1 MRLPFKLFS
10 LFAAISS
17 SNAVLHGMTA
27 KQQARL
33 RAKALRERF
42 GRMARYP
49 VRPRPS
55 DSGPY
60 PEPDPHQ
67 SSPIFRRGRGSD
79 GSEAIYVHSSDS
91 ECHEDSGANA
101 RPSSSSSGLHSATA
115 ETGMHE
121 SMSQSVVQHGAT
133 SAAPPPLSQ
142 RSQAASSV
150 ATTIIEGDASQSQS
164 DNEMPQHSQSDG
176 MLQALS
182 EALLGAPKP
191 QQDMPQHSQSDSML
205 QALLGAA
212 KPQQDMPQQSQPDS
226 LLQALLTADKP
237 QQDQDMPQQAQD
249 MPQPLHGEPQQAQDM
264 PQQAQDMPQQAQDP
278 PSPPSLHGEPV
289 EESIDY
295 SLMLAQDDGWDPR
308 LFRNP
313 SAAQI
318 TRWMQGTLRHGE
330 GEGN

>member
-10 LFAAISS
+10 LFAAFAS

-42 GRMARYP
+42 CRMARYP

-79 GSEAIYVHSSDS
+79 GSGAIYVHSSDS

-121 SMSQSVVQHGAT
+121 SMSQSVVQHNDDHV
-133 SAAPPPLSQ
+133 PPT
-142 RSQAASSV
+142 ASSI
-150 ATTIIEGDASQSQS
+150 ATTIIDGDSPQSQS
-164 DNEMPQHSQSDG
+164 DNEMPQ
-176 MLQALS
+176 
-182 EALLGAPKP
+182 
-191 QQDMPQHSQSDSML
+191 
-205 QALLGAA
+205 
-212 KPQQDMPQQSQPDS
+212 QDMPQQSQTDS

-237 QQDQDMPQQAQD
+237 QQDQDMPQQAQN
-249 MPQPLHGEPQQAQDM
+249 M

-278 PSPPSLHGEPV
+278 PSPPSLHGELV

-318 TRWMQGTLRHGE
+318 TRWMQGTLRH
-330 GEGN
+330 

>member
-1 MRLPFKLFS
+1 MMRLPFKLFS
-10 LFAAISS
+10 LFAAFAS

-33 RAKALRERF
+33 RAKALRRRF

-79 GSEAIYVHSSDS
+79 GSGAIYVHSSDS

-101 RPSSSSSGLHSATA
+101 RPSSSSSGLHSAAA

-121 SMSQSVVQHGAT
+121 SMSQSVVEHNDDH
-133 SAAPPPLSQ
+133 
-142 RSQAASSV
+142 SV
-150 ATTIIEGDASQSQS
+150 ATTIIDGDASQSQS
-164 DNEMPQHSQSDG
+164 DNEMPQ
-176 MLQALS
+176 
-182 EALLGAPKP
+182 
-191 QQDMPQHSQSDSML
+191 
-205 QALLGAA
+205 
-212 KPQQDMPQQSQPDS
+212 QDMPQQSQTDS

-237 QQDQDMPQQAQD
+237 QQDQDMPQQAQN
-249 MPQPLHGEPQQAQDM
+249 M

-278 PSPPSLHGEPV
+278 PTPSSLHGEPV

-330 GEGN
+330 GEGNHPRAGGRPSYPTASA

>member
-1 MRLPFKLFS
+1 MMRLPFKLFS
-10 LFAAISS
+10 LFAAFAS

-42 GRMARYP
+42 CRMARYP

-79 GSEAIYVHSSDS
+79 GSGAIYVHSSDS

-101 RPSSSSSGLHSATA
+101 RPSSSSSGLHLATA

-121 SMSQSVVQHGAT
+121 SMSQSVAQHNDDHV
-133 SAAPPPLSQ
+133 PPT
-142 RSQAASSV
+142 ASSV
-150 ATTIIEGDASQSQS
+150 ATTIIDGDSGQSQS
-164 DNEMPQHSQSDG
+164 DNEMPQQDMPQQSQTDSL
-176 MLQALS
+176 LQALLT
-182 EALLGAPKP
+182 ADKP
-191 QQDMPQHSQSDSML
+191 QQD
-205 QALLGAA
+205 
-212 KPQQDMPQQSQPDS
+212 QDMPQQSQPDS

-237 QQDQDMPQQAQD
+237 QQDQDMPQQAQN
-249 MPQPLHGEPQQAQDM
+249 M

-278 PSPPSLHGEPV
+278 PSPPLLHGEPV

-295 SLMLAQDDGWDPR
+295 SLILAQDDGWDPR

-330 GEGN
+330 GEGNHPRAGGRPSYPTASA

>member
-10 LFAAISS
+10 LFAAFAS

-42 GRMARYP
+42 CRMARYP

-79 GSEAIYVHSSDS
+79 GSGAIYVHSSDS

-121 SMSQSVVQHGAT
+121 SMSQSVVQHNDDHV
-133 SAAPPPLSQ
+133 PLT
-142 RSQAASSV
+142 ASSV
-150 ATTIIEGDASQSQS
+150 ATTIIDDDSFQSQS
-164 DNEMPQHSQSDG
+164 DNEMPQ
-176 MLQALS
+176 
-182 EALLGAPKP
+182 
-191 QQDMPQHSQSDSML
+191 
-205 QALLGAA
+205 
-212 KPQQDMPQQSQPDS
+212 QDMPQQSQTDS

-237 QQDQDMPQQAQD
+237 QQDQDMPQQAQN
-249 MPQPLHGEPQQAQDM
+249 M

-278 PSPPSLHGEPV
+278 PSPPLLHGEPV

-295 SLMLAQDDGWDPR
+295 SLILAQNDGWDPR

-330 GEGN
+330 GEGNHPRAGGRPSYPTASA

>member
-10 LFAAISS
+10 LFAAFAS

-42 GRMARYP
+42 CRMARYP

-79 GSEAIYVHSSDS
+79 GSGAIYVHSSDS

-121 SMSQSVVQHGAT
+121 SMSQSVVQHNDDHV
-133 SAAPPPLSQ
+133 PPT
-142 RSQAASSV
+142 ASSV
-150 ATTIIEGDASQSQS
+150 ATTIIDGDSFQSQS
-164 DNEMPQHSQSDG
+164 DNEMPQ
-176 MLQALS
+176 
-182 EALLGAPKP
+182 
-191 QQDMPQHSQSDSML
+191 
-205 QALLGAA
+205 
-212 KPQQDMPQQSQPDS
+212 QDMPQQSQTDS

-264 PQQAQDMPQQAQDP
+264 PQQAQDP
-278 PSPPSLHGEPV
+278 PTPPLLHGEPV

-318 TRWMQGTLRHGE
+318 TRWMQGTLRH
-330 GEGN
+330 

>member
-10 LFAAISS
+10 LFAAFAS

-42 GRMARYP
+42 CRMARYP

-79 GSEAIYVHSSDS
+79 GSGAIYVHSSDS

-121 SMSQSVVQHGAT
+121 SMSQSVVQHNDDHV
-133 SAAPPPLSQ
+133 PLT
-142 RSQAASSV
+142 ASSV
-150 ATTIIEGDASQSQS
+150 ATTIIDDDSFQSQS
-164 DNEMPQHSQSDG
+164 DNEM
-176 MLQALS
+176 
-182 EALLGAPKP
+182 
-191 QQDMPQHSQSDSML
+191 
-205 QALLGAA
+205 
-212 KPQQDMPQQSQPDS
+212 PQQDMPQQSQPDS

-278 PSPPSLHGEPV
+278 SSPPSLHGEPV

-330 GEGN
+330 GEGNHPRAGGRPSYPTASA

>member
-10 LFAAISS
+10 LFAAIAS

-42 GRMARYP
+42 CRMARYP

-79 GSEAIYVHSSDS
+79 GSGAIYVHSSDS

-121 SMSQSVVQHGAT
+121 SMSQSVLQHGAT

-150 ATTIIEGDASQSQS
+150 ATTIIDGDNSQSQS
-164 DNEMPQHSQSDG
+164 DNEMPQQ
-176 MLQALS
+176 
-182 EALLGAPKP
+182 
-191 QQDMPQHSQSDSML
+191 SQSDSML
-205 QALLGAA
+205 QALLSAA

-278 PSPPSLHGEPV
+278 SSPPSLHGEPV

-318 TRWMQGTLRHGE
+318 TRWMQGTLRHG
-330 GEGN
+330 

>member
-10 LFAAISS
+10 LFAAFAS

-42 GRMARYP
+42 CRMARYP

-79 GSEAIYVHSSDS
+79 GSGAIYVHSSDS

-150 ATTIIEGDASQSQS
+150 ATTIIDDDSFQSQS
-164 DNEMPQHSQSDG
+164 DNEMPQ
-176 MLQALS
+176 
-182 EALLGAPKP
+182 
-191 QQDMPQHSQSDSML
+191 
-205 QALLGAA
+205 
-212 KPQQDMPQQSQPDS
+212 QDMPQQSQTDS

-237 QQDQDMPQQAQD
+237 QQDQDMPQQAQN
-249 MPQPLHGEPQQAQDM
+249 M

-278 PSPPSLHGEPV
+278 PSPPLLHGEPV

-318 TRWMQGTLRHGE
+318 TRWMQGTLRHG
-330 GEGN
+330 

>member
-10 LFAAISS
+10 LFAAFAS

-42 GRMARYP
+42 CRMARYP

-79 GSEAIYVHSSDS
+79 GSGAIYVHSSDS

-101 RPSSSSSGLHSATA
+101 RPSSSSSGLHLATA

-121 SMSQSVVQHGAT
+121 SMSQSVAQHNDDHV
-133 SAAPPPLSQ
+133 PPT
-142 RSQAASSV
+142 ASSV
-150 ATTIIEGDASQSQS
+150 ATTIIDGDSCQSQS
-164 DNEMPQHSQSDG
+164 DNEMPQ
-176 MLQALS
+176 
-182 EALLGAPKP
+182 
-191 QQDMPQHSQSDSML
+191 
-205 QALLGAA
+205 
-212 KPQQDMPQQSQPDS
+212 QDMPQQSQTDS

-237 QQDQDMPQQAQD
+237 QQDQDMPQQAQN
-249 MPQPLHGEPQQAQDM
+249 M

-278 PSPPSLHGEPV
+278 PTPPLLHGEPV

-330 GEGN
+330 GEGNHPRAGGRPSYPTASA

>member
-10 LFAAISS
+10 LFAAFAS

-42 GRMARYP
+42 CRMARYP

-79 GSEAIYVHSSDS
+79 GSGAIYVHSSDS

-121 SMSQSVVQHGAT
+121 SMSQSVVQHNDDHV
-133 SAAPPPLSQ
+133 PLT
-142 RSQAASSV
+142 ASSV
-150 ATTIIEGDASQSQS
+150 ATTIIDDDSFQSQS
-164 DNEMPQHSQSDG
+164 DNEMPQ
-176 MLQALS
+176 
-182 EALLGAPKP
+182 
-191 QQDMPQHSQSDSML
+191 
-205 QALLGAA
+205 
-212 KPQQDMPQQSQPDS
+212 QDMPQQSQTDS

-249 MPQPLHGEPQQAQDM
+249 MPQPLHGE

-330 GEGN
+330 GEGNHPRAGGRPSYPTASA

>member
-10 LFAAISS
+10 LFAAFAS

-79 GSEAIYVHSSDS
+79 GSGAIYVHSSDS

-101 RPSSSSSGLHSATA
+101 RPSSSSSGLHLATA

-121 SMSQSVVQHGAT
+121 SMSQSVAQHNDDHV
-133 SAAPPPLSQ
+133 PPT
-142 RSQAASSV
+142 ASSV
-150 ATTIIEGDASQSQS
+150 ATTIIDDDSFQSQS
-164 DNEMPQHSQSDG
+164 DNEMPQ
-176 MLQALS
+176 
-182 EALLGAPKP
+182 
-191 QQDMPQHSQSDSML
+191 
-205 QALLGAA
+205 
-212 KPQQDMPQQSQPDS
+212 QDMPQQSQTDS

-278 PSPPSLHGEPV
+278 PTPSSLHGEPV

-318 TRWMQGTLRHGE
+318 TRWMQGTLRHG
-330 GEGN
+330 

>member
-10 LFAAISS
+10 LFAAFAS

-42 GRMARYP
+42 CRMARYP

-79 GSEAIYVHSSDS
+79 GSGAIYVHSSDS

-121 SMSQSVVQHGAT
+121 SMSQSVVQHNDDHV
-133 SAAPPPLSQ
+133 PPT
-142 RSQAASSV
+142 ASSV
-150 ATTIIEGDASQSQS
+150 ATTIIDGDSGQSQS
-164 DNEMPQHSQSDG
+164 DNEMPQ
-176 MLQALS
+176 
-182 EALLGAPKP
+182 
-191 QQDMPQHSQSDSML
+191 
-205 QALLGAA
+205 
-212 KPQQDMPQQSQPDS
+212 QDMPQQSQTDS

-237 QQDQDMPQQAQD
+237 QQDQDMPQQAQN
-249 MPQPLHGEPQQAQDM
+249 M

-278 PSPPSLHGEPV
+278 PSPPLLHGEPV

-330 GEGN
+330 GEGNHPRAVSRPS

>member
-10 LFAAISS
+10 LFAAFAS

-42 GRMARYP
+42 CRMARYP

-79 GSEAIYVHSSDS
+79 GSGAIYVHSSDS

-121 SMSQSVVQHGAT
+121 SMSQSVVQHNDDHV
-133 SAAPPPLSQ
+133 PPT
-142 RSQAASSV
+142 ASSV
-150 ATTIIEGDASQSQS
+150 ATTIIDGDSFQSQS
-164 DNEMPQHSQSDG
+164 DNEMPQ
-176 MLQALS
+176 
-182 EALLGAPKP
+182 
-191 QQDMPQHSQSDSML
+191 
-205 QALLGAA
+205 
-212 KPQQDMPQQSQPDS
+212 QDMPQQSQTDS

-289 EESIDY
+289 EESIDD

-308 LFRNP
+308 CFRNP
-313 SAAQI
+313 TAAQI
-318 TRWMQGTLRHGE
+318 TRWMQGALRH
-330 GEGN
+330 

>member
-10 LFAAISS
+10 LFAAFAS

-42 GRMARYP
+42 CRMARYP

-79 GSEAIYVHSSDS
+79 GSGAIYVHSSDS

-121 SMSQSVVQHGAT
+121 SMSQSVVQHNDDHV
-133 SAAPPPLSQ
+133 PPT
-142 RSQAASSV
+142 ASSV
-150 ATTIIEGDASQSQS
+150 ATTIIDGDSGQSQS
-164 DNEMPQHSQSDG
+164 DNEMPQ
-176 MLQALS
+176 
-182 EALLGAPKP
+182 
-191 QQDMPQHSQSDSML
+191 
-205 QALLGAA
+205 
-212 KPQQDMPQQSQPDS
+212 QDMPQQSQTDS

-237 QQDQDMPQQAQD
+237 QQDQDMPQQAQN
-249 MPQPLHGEPQQAQDM
+249 M

-278 PSPPSLHGEPV
+278 PSPPLLHGEPV

-330 GEGN
+330 GEGNHPRAGGRPSYPTASA

>member
-1 MRLPFKLFS
+1 MMRLPFKLFS
-10 LFAAISS
+10 LFAAFAS

-42 GRMARYP
+42 CRMARYP

-79 GSEAIYVHSSDS
+79 GSGAIYVHSSDS

-101 RPSSSSSGLHSATA
+101 RPSSSSSGLHLATA

-121 SMSQSVVQHGAT
+121 SMSQSVVQHNDDHV
-133 SAAPPPLSQ
+133 PPT
-142 RSQAASSV
+142 ASSV
-150 ATTIIEGDASQSQS
+150 ATTIIDGDAPQSQS
-164 DNEMPQHSQSDG
+164 DNEMPQ
-176 MLQALS
+176 
-182 EALLGAPKP
+182 
-191 QQDMPQHSQSDSML
+191 
-205 QALLGAA
+205 
-212 KPQQDMPQQSQPDS
+212 QDMPQQSQTDS

-237 QQDQDMPQQAQD
+237 QQDQDMPQQAQN
-249 MPQPLHGEPQQAQDM
+249 M

-278 PSPPSLHGEPV
+278 PTPPLLHGEPV

-295 SLMLAQDDGWDPR
+295 SLILAQNDGWDPR

-330 GEGN
+330 GEGNHPRAGGRPSYPTASA

>member
-1 MRLPFKLFS
+1 MRLPFKLFL

-42 GRMARYP
+42 CRMARYP

-79 GSEAIYVHSSDS
+79 GSGAIYVHSSDS

-150 ATTIIEGDASQSQS
+150 ATTIIDGDASQSQS

-205 QALLGAA
+205 QALLSAD
-212 KPQQDMPQQSQPDS
+212 KPQQDMPQQSPSDS
-226 LLQALLTADKP
+226 MRRHT
-237 QQDQDMPQQAQD
+237 
-249 MPQPLHGEPQQAQDM
+249 GC
-264 PQQAQDMPQQAQDP
+264 
-278 PSPPSLHGEPV
+278 
-289 EESIDY
+289 
-295 SLMLAQDDGWDPR
+295 
-308 LFRNP
+308 
-313 SAAQI
+313 AA
-318 TRWMQGTLRHGE
+318 
-330 GEGN
+330 